1 MTETVKAYVL
11 LAVEIG
17 HTDDV
22 INQLR
27 EIDEAVR
34 VSVTTGQFD
43 IIVLVEVESLE
54 ALYDITVHRIHKIPG
69 IIETSTAVVEKMY
82 SV

>member
-1 MTETVKAYVL
+1 MRETVKAYVL

-22 INQLR
+22 IDKLR

-34 VSVTTGQFD
+34 VAVTTGQYD
-43 IIVLVEVESLE
+43 IIVLVEVESLP
-54 ALYDITVHRIHKIPG
+54 ALSARILHRTHQMPPFL
-69 IIETSTAVVEKMY
+69 ETSTSVVEKMY